1 MHYELV
7 EKVDLDKLLLEYYN
21 IIKLVGDTKYQQIM
35 IQGCEGISDH
45 QFGTGSL
52 IRSNKKVS
60 EFKEFLWN
68 TPYLNSLLRRMTA
81 YRSRIMSMN
90 KNTYSWHRD
99 RTHRI
104 HIPLI
109 SNTET
114 NFMVVQDEVIRME
127 PGNMYI
133 VDTTF
138 YHTYVNTSD
147 ELRVH
152 IVGCLS

>member
-7 EKVDLDKLLLEYYN
+7 DKVDLDKLLLEYTS
-21 IIKLVGDTKYQQIM
+21 IVEKAGEHQQVM
-35 IQGCEGISDH
+35 LQGCDGISDH
-45 QFGTGSL
+45 QFGVGTLDQWGKKESDF
-52 IRSNKKVS
+52 NK
-60 EFKEFLWN
+60 FLWS
-68 TPYLNSLLRRMTA
+68 TPYLNSLLRQMA
-81 YRSRIMSMN
+81 ACRSRLMSM
-90 KNTYSWHRD
+90 KKMTYSWHRD
-99 RTHRI
+99 RSHRL

-133 VDTTF
+133 VDTTVP
-138 YHTYVNTSD
+138 HTYVNTSN

-152 IVGCLS
+152 VVGCLNA